1 LRVCSSIKAIPG
13 ELCQLSNS
21 AKRPDGNRRTARLRR
36 AGVFLAFGGLRKV
49 VRPEISRKA
58 IYRLSVYGMEKLG
71 RIIARRQ
78 VKMAMVTVPAG
89 AAQEV
94 ADTLIA
100 FGITGILNFAPLV
113 LRVPAP
119 VVVNN
124 INLAME
130 LENLSCFVQR

>member
-1 LRVCSSIKAIPG
+1 M
-13 ELCQLSNS
+13 
-21 AKRPDGNRRTARLRR
+21 
-36 AGVFLAFGGLRKV
+36 RKV